1 MNNNYGLNDEQYKA
15 VMLKP
20 NFNCSYVSASAG
32 SGKTKCLIARIQLL
46 LDSGVLPEKILCV
59 TFTNKAAKE
68 MKNRLANRDIS
79 KMQVSTIHGMC
90 VKIINKFIAH
100 TYLKSPFSIY
110 DDGNQLSIIKTI
122 AKARKLI
129 GDPYDYLGKISRA
142 KSENSEPEEK
152 DTLLIYKK
160 YQEILKQNNAV
171 DFDDLQIL
179 AYNCLKHKD
188 CRDFY
193 SNLWQH
199 LLIDEFQDTSDLQFL
214 ILTTIYNPL
223 ISKTFFAAGD
233 QNQSIYGWRNA
244 KPENV
249 NKLIKDYKA
258 EVHYLTYNY
267 RSCPEVIAHANKF
280 LQFGKPMIPKSNTL
294 GKISFTQFL
303 NQEDEANKIADA
315 LSKMDSI
322 EDTAILFR
330 VNSRSILFEK
340 AFSQRKMPYKIV
352 GALPYYKRK
361 VVKDLLSYCKA
372 SLNRS
377 DTESLI
383 RIVNT
388 PKRGFGEAKQEL
400 LLQKGWDYLEETA
413 KEMSS
418 IRYLITLLDD
428 IKSKTPAEAVQEVLH
443 RTEYRKMFDKE
454 NDLTMIDS
462 FIDVASGFNSTDE
475 LILASTFLEEDSG
488 HGVKLMSAHASKGL
502 EFDRVFVVGVEED
515 LWPHSKASDILE
527 ENRLFYVAC
536 TRSKR
541 YLSVSYSKSRL
552 YRGQQI
558 VVQPSNLFVN
568 SIKELPK

>member
-1 MNNNYGLNDEQYKA
+1 MDKEKYGLNQEQWKA
-15 VMLKP
+15 ITAP
-20 NFNCSYVSASAG
+20 SPIFCNASAG
-32 SGKTKCLIARIQLL
+32 SGKTKSLVAKIQYL
-46 LDSGVLPEKILCV
+46 LDSGISPENILSI

-68 MKNRLANRDIS
+68 MKDRLTS
-79 KMQVSTIHGMC
+79 KTNITGMQISTIHSMC
-90 VKIINKFIAH
+90 VRIIRKFSSH
-100 TYLKSPFSIY
+100 TYLKIPFSIY
-110 DDGNQLSIIKTI
+110 DDSNQLSIIKTI
-122 AKARKLI
+122 VKARNL
-129 GDPYDYLGKISRA
+129 GDPYGYLNAIGVA
-142 KSENSEPEEK
+142 KSEGIKPKNE
-152 DTLLIYKK
+152 DVLMVYNK

-179 AYNCLKHKD
+179 TVECLKHED
-188 CRDFY
+188 CKKYY
-193 SNLWQH
+193 SDLWQH
-199 LLIDEFQDTSDLQFL
+199 ILVDEFQDTDCIQFKIITSL
-214 ILTTIYNPL
+214 YDASITK
-223 ISKTFFAAGD
+223 SMFCVGD
-233 QNQSIYGWRNA
+233 FNQSIYGFRGA
-244 KPENV
+244 HPENI
-249 NKLIKDYKA
+249 NKFIRDYKA

-303 NQEDEANKIADA
+303 NQDDEANKIADA
-315 LSKMDSI
+315 ISKMDNT

-330 VNSRSILFEK
+330 VNSRSLLFEK
-340 AFSQRKMPYKIV
+340 AFAQRKIPYKVV

-388 PKRGFGEAKQEL
+388 PKRGFGEAKQEQ
-400 LLQKGWDYLEETA
+400 LLQKGWSYLEETSE
-413 KEMSS
+413 EMSS
-418 IRYLITLLDD
+418 IKYLITLLDD
-428 IKSKTPAEAVQEVLH
+428 IKNKTPAEAVQEVLH
-443 RTEYRKMFDKE
+443 RTGYRKTLDKE

-475 LILASTFLEEDSG
+475 LILASSFLEEDNG

-515 LWPHSKASDILE
+515 LWPHAKATDVLE
-527 ENRLFYVAC
+527 EKRLFFVAVS
-536 TRSKR
+536 RAKR
-541 YLSVSYSKSRL
+541 YLNLSYSKSRL

-558 VVQPSNLFVN
+558 AVRPSNLFIE
-568 SIKELPK
+568 SCKSS

>member
-1 MNNNYGLNDEQYKA
+1 MDNKYGLNDEQYEA

-46 LDSGVLPEKILCV
+46 LDSGVSPENVLCV
-59 TFTNKAAKE
+59 TFTKKAAKE
-68 MKNRLANRDIS
+68 MKNRLTGRDVS
-79 KMQVSTIHGMC
+79 KMQISTIHSMC
-90 VKIINKFIAH
+90 VQIIKKFMGH

-110 DDGNQLSIIKTI
+110 DEGNQQSIVKTLIKSY
-122 AKARKLI
+122 KLP
-129 GDPYDYLGKISRA
+129 GDPFEYLSGISMA
-142 KSENSEPEEK
+142 KSE
-152 DTLLIYKK
+152 YKK
-160 YQEILKQNNAV
+160 PEDEKILFVYEKYQNILRHNNAV

-179 AYNCLKHKD
+179 AYECLQHKD
-188 CRDFY
+188 CKNYY

-199 LLIDEFQDTSDLQFL
+199 ILVDEFQDTSVLQYN
-214 ILTTIYNPL
+214 ILLSIYDTSL
-223 ISKTFFAAGD
+223 TKTMFCVGD
-233 QNQSIYGWRNA
+233 ENQSIYGWRSA

-249 NKLIKDYKA
+249 NKFIKDCKA

-280 LQFGKPMIPKSNTL
+280 LQFGKPMVPKSNTL

-303 NQEDEANKIADA
+303 NQDDEASKIADA
-315 LSKMDSI
+315 ISKMDNI

-330 VNSRSILFEK
+330 VNSRSLLFEK
-340 AFSQRKMPYKIV
+340 AFAQRKIPYKVV

-388 PKRGFGEAKQEL
+388 PKRGFGEAKQEQ
-400 LLQKGWDYLEETA
+400 LLQKGWAYLEETA
-413 KEMSS
+413 EEMSS
-418 IRYLITLLDD
+418 IRYLITLLND
-428 IKSKTPAEAVQEVLH
+428 IKNKTPVEAVQEVLH
-443 RTEYRKMFDKE
+443 RTEYKKTLDKE

-462 FIDVASGFNSTDE
+462 FIDVASGFNNTEE

-515 LWPHSKASDILE
+515 LWPHAKATDVLE
-527 ENRLFYVAC
+527 ERRLYFVVC
-536 TRSKR
+536 SRSKR
-541 YLSVSYSKSRL
+541 YLNISYSKSRL

-558 VVQPSNLFVN
+558 VVRPSNLFIE
-568 SIKELPK
+568 SCATK